1 MPSRALAVCISFL
14 VALVASSADGDD
26 EAPKCWSDKATV
38 TIYLDEACTDVV
50 TTRALEVGKCESIE
64 FMSRGEIGEVVPLE
78 VIRGIQPFQPLFGAD
93 TQFSDLELN
102 EAGVCEEIMK
112 ADGTTS
118 IRTIDPKLETSA
130 CRHFELYTE
139 YDDYNSEGI
148 IVHNYWDQYRF
159 VEEECPAGD
168 EKCFPSGAMVIKAD
182 GTTSRVDGL
191 KEGDEIVAL
200 TAEGALTT
208 DTVSLLSIAQPK
220 MRASSYAVIS
230 TAANHSL
237 TLTAGHHLPV
247 GGKCCSTL
255 KQAENINIG
264 ETVWTVAGGAVT
276 YTTVTMVSKVEAK
289 GLHSPVLTN
298 GGFPVVDGVVT
309 AFDTIEKVTLA
320 KYGLAPL
327 LQACKA
333 VGGCDAFRRTF
344 MGEDREYIA
353 A

>member
-1 MPSRALAVCISFL
+1 MPSRARAVCISLL
-14 VALVASSADGDD
+14 VALVASSA
-26 EAPKCWSDKATV
+26 AKCWSDKAEV

-64 FMSRGEIGEVVPLE
+64 FMSRGEIDEVKPLE
-78 VIRGIQPFQPLFGAD
+78 VVRGIQPLQPLFGAA
-93 TQFSDLELN
+93 TQFSELDYLN
-102 EAGVCEEIMK
+102 EAGVCEET
-112 ADGTTS
+112 G
-118 IRTIDPKLETSA
+118 RTIDPKLETSA
-130 CRHFELYTE
+130 CRHFELYT
-139 YDDYNSEGI
+139 DNSEGTV
-148 IVHNYWDQYRF
+148 VHSYWDQYRF

-168 EKCFPSGAMVIKAD
+168 EECFPSGAMVIKAD